1 MNTTTVTFKEMD
13 KMTPEQLAALEALPG
28 WNDFVAQGE
37 KAASEE
43 GITENNAFD
52 AGEAAGT
59 EYLKIDFQSDFD
71 DLFIPNVRVKE
82 GQAVLDFWD
91 KVFLK
96 EWEPSLEA
104 PYSDEGLA
112 EASYA
117 GYYSPIIPVQ
127 HRPIPPVL

>member
-59 EYLKIDFQSDFD
+59 EYLKIDFQSVFD
-71 DLFIPNVRVKE
+71 DLFIPNVKVKE

-91 KVFLK
+91 KDVLK
-96 EWEPSLEA
+96 EREPCLEA
-104 PYSDEGLA
+104 RYTDECLA
-112 EASYA
+112 ESTIV
-117 GYYSPIIPVQ
+117 GYY
-127 HRPIPPVL
+127 